1 MNTTTPRDRTSAG
14 TDNLHGTLCADFEQV
29 AGELATARHRL
40 RSKDTPAH
48 RAAVAELDR
57 RFDGLLDMYLDAR
70 RHEGQ

>member
-1 MNTTTPRDRTSAG
+1 MNTTKPWDRPSASA
-14 TDNLHGTLCADFEQV
+14 DNLQGALCADFERV

-70 RHEGQ
+70 RLEGQ